1 MADPTLFVS
10 EFDKAVLKKDDI
22 EYEDPTCM
30 DMLREQ
36 LFMISMTLKGNSWND
51 LMELPDKE
59 RTWLVNRC
67 YKYHKKQEEEVK
79 RAKSSMPRR
88 RR

>member
-10 EFDKAVLKKDDI
+10 EFDKAVLRKEEID
-22 EYEDPTCM
+22 YEEPTCM

-51 LMELPDKE
+51 LMSLPDKE

-67 YKYHKKQEEEVK
+67 YKHHKKQAEEAK
-79 RAKSSMPRR
+79 RSSSSMSRR